1 MKEYTA
7 LVIDD
12 DVWIQ
17 RIFAKTLES
26 YGFNNVLLASDGFE
40 GIALA
45 VENQPY
51 LIIMDILMPELS
63 GHLSLKILKTIK
75 STKNIP
81 VLMVSAMSNAENLGL
96 AIKTGSAGFISKP
109 FTRATVYD
117 KLVSVFG
124 KEKIESMIKG
134 EDVEFDDDY
143 FDDNY
148 LAKDFDDV
156 ITSKISDEKRFIF
169 QVEPNQSKEMPK
181 EPSLKTYK
189 EDEKRSIE
197 SIKKL
202 LLKTRRKK

>member
-1 MKEYTA
+1 MKEYTV

-12 DVWIQ
+12 DIWIQ

-40 GIALA
+40 GIGMA
-45 VENQPY
+45 VEHRPL

-63 GHLSLKILKTIK
+63 GHLCLKILKHIK
-75 STKNIP
+75 ITKNIP
-81 VLMVSAMSNAENLGL
+81 VLMVSALSDAENLGL
-96 AIKTGSAGFISKP
+96 AVKTGSAGFISKP

-124 KEKIESMIKG
+124 AEKIEKMMKG
-134 EDVEFDDDY
+134 EEVEFDNDY
-143 FDDNY
+143 LEESFHEE
-148 LAKDFDDV
+148 DF
-156 ITSKISDEKRFIF
+156 T
-169 QVEPNQSKEMPK
+169 EPLPPRSKEKDTDKSGKPASK
-181 EPSLKTYK
+181 SKSEPTLKTYK

-202 LLKTRRKK
+202 LLKTRREK

>member
-1 MKEYTA
+1 MKEYTV

-12 DVWIQ
+12 DIWIQ

-26 YGFNNVLLASDGFE
+26 YGFNNVLLASDGFD
-40 GIALA
+40 GLSLA
-45 VENQPY
+45 VEYQPH

-63 GHLSLKILKTIK
+63 GHICLKILKTIK
-75 STKNIP
+75 TTKNIP
-81 VLMVSAMSNAENLGL
+81 VLMVSAMSDAENLGL

-117 KLVSVFG
+117 KLISVFSR
-124 KEKIESMIKG
+124 EKIDRMMKG

-148 LAKDFDDV
+148 LV
-156 ITSKISDEKRFIF
+156 DELDEPTPLKRPDNKESTYNAI
-169 QVEPNQSKEMPK
+169 PSQSKKTPK
-181 EPSLKTYK
+181 DPSLKTYK

-202 LLKTRRKK
+202 LLKTRRK